1 MWSTLLL
8 LLSYCAILCLC
19 QTHHHHEWDI
29 VTRNSNNFLY
39 KGLMVSAVMMDD
51 GKEWQRT
58 EPFRRKRI
66 FTFGVEIIIMLR
78 YSS

>member
-39 KGLMVSAVMMDD
+39 KGLMVSAVMMD
-51 GKEWQRT
+51 G
-58 EPFRRKRI
+58 
-66 FTFGVEIIIMLR
+66 G
-78 YSS
+78 